1 MNKNSIAIV
10 AGLLMAGSL
19 NSLAFG
25 NNNIKCQPLLSLLYY
40 RFSAMF
46 PWRLILI
53 GSMPIPLPMPVD
65 WLERRFEICRKYL
78 RWIIILL
85 SRNVYCIEN
94 KSVKCERKN
103 LIILRW

>member
-1 MNKNSIAIV
+1 M

-19 NSLAFG
+19 NSLAIG

-53 GSMPIPLPMPVD
+53 GSMPIPLTYASGLAGETVRNLQKIFKVD
-65 WLERRFEICRKYL
+65 NNSPFTERVLC
-78 RWIIILL
+78 
-85 SRNVYCIEN
+85 
-94 KSVKCERKN
+94 
-103 LIILRW
+103 

>member
-1 MNKNSIAIV
+1 M

-19 NSLAFG
+19 NSLAIG
-25 NNNIKCQPLLSLLYY
+25 NNNTRCQPLLSLLYY

-65 WLERRFEICRKYL
+65 WLETVRNLQKIFKVDNNSPFTECVL
-78 RWIIILL
+78 R
-85 SRNVYCIEN
+85 
-94 KSVKCERKN
+94 
-103 LIILRW
+103 